1 MIVYLAGENQ
11 KRHIIPF
18 VHGGY
23 NENISCRDRAEALA
37 YSRAEQSRAEQS
49 RAEQMI

>member
-11 KRHIIPF
+11 KRHSIRV

-23 NENISCRDRAEALA
+23 NENICCRDRAEALA
-37 YSRAEQSRAEQS
+37 YSRAEQG